1 MFKIFL
7 KYYSRVKK
15 RKEEE
20 KIEEEILKSLKQQL
34 NKAQN
39 HLVALEELIVIEF
52 RWRKYT
58 GFKTNLIPDVYS
70 DEFESSKV
78 ESWKPTIQIADS
90 DTLL

>member
-1 MFKIFL
+1 LSQWVYLNKKPLNSYVFKIFL

-52 RWRKYT
+52 R
-58 GFKTNLIPDVYS
+58 
-70 DEFESSKV
+70 
-78 ESWKPTIQIADS
+78 
-90 DTLL
+90 